1 MGKTKLIVITGPTAT
16 GKTGLAV
23 EVARRFGGEI
33 INADSMQV
41 YRRFDIGAA
50 KPSAK
55 ELAAAPHHLI
65 GICEPYEDYTAA
77 RFAADAAKKIDEISG
92 RGAVPI
98 VAGGTGLYI
107 KALTA
112 GLLDAPSADASLRA
126 ELVLMADELG
136 REAVHARLRAV
147 DPASAG
153 AIHPNNLR
161 RVIRAIELTTLMGAP
176 VSEARGEHGF
186 SEEPYDTFKIG
197 LSMERVAMYAAIDAR
212 VDRMMEAGLV
222 REVRGLLADYG
233 AALKPM
239 AGLGYKEITGYLTGA
254 YSLDEA
260 VSLIKMN
267 TRHYAKRQVTWFK
280 RDTEIKWFSIER
292 KDAIIDAVKGFLKP

>member
-1 MGKTKLIVITGPTAT
+1 MAKTKLVIITGPTAT

-23 EVARRFGGEI
+23 EVARRLGGEI
-33 INADSMQV
+33 ISADSMQV

-50 KPSAK
+50 KPSAE

-65 GICEPYEDYTAA
+65 SICEPYEDYTAA
-77 RFAADAAKKIDEISG
+77 RFVSDAAQKIEEIRG

-112 GLLDAPSADASLRA
+112 GLLDAPSADDALRA
-126 ELVLMADELG
+126 ELLLMADELG

-147 DPASAG
+147 DPASAK

-186 SEEPYDTFKIG
+186 AEEPYDTFKIG
-197 LSMERVAMYAAIDAR
+197 LSMERAAMYAAIDAR

-280 RDTEIKWFSIER
+280 RDTEIKWFSIGR
-292 KDAIIDAVKGFLKP
+292 KDAIIDVVKGFLKP